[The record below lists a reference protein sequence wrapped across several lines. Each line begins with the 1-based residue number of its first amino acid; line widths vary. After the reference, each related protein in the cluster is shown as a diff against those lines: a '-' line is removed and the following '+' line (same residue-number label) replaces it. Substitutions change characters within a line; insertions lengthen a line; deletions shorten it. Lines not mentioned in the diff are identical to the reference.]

1 MIQRIGALRSPAL
14 AVPLPPSLELEACYR
29 YCEALC
35 RARHHNYPVA
45 SFFTRSKLRKHIWAM
60 FAFARVADDF
70 ADEPAYEGRRSR
82 ELDRWEEQLFA
93 AYRGRDR
100 VEHPVF
106 VALADTVKKFS
117 LPITEFRALL
127 SGFRTDLD
135 VRRFAT
141 WGELHSYTAQS
152 AEPVGHLLLYIGGYR
167 SPPLHAFAN
176 DLSTGLAFARLLQDV
191 PADWTRGRIY
201 IPGEDLVHFDVSE
214 ADIASRSDSAAVG
227 ALVRYEVARTRALF
241 ERARPL
247 VDAVGADLAVELALM
262 WHGGMRILDKMADA
276 GRTLFTKPPRLTAG
290 DKAIALSRALAW
302 RGDTLPPRAIE
313 LLRRSLGA
321 SRTP

>member
-1 MIQRIGALRSPAL
+1 MIHRIGALRSPAL
-14 AVPLPPSLELEACYR
+14 EVPLPPSLELEACYR

-45 SFFTRSKLRKHIWAM
+45 SFFARSKLRKHIWAM

-70 ADEPAYEGRRSR
+70 ADEPTYEGRRAR
-82 ELDRWEEQLFA
+82 ELDRWEEMLLD
-93 AYRGRDR
+93 AYRGK

-106 VALADTVKKFS
+106 VALADTVKTLA
-117 LPITEFRALL
+117 LPVTEFRALI

-141 WGELHSYTAQS
+141 FGELRSYTAQA
-152 AEPVGHLLLYIGGYR
+152 AEPVGHLVLYIGGYR
-167 SPPLHAFAN
+167 SPQLHAYAN
-176 DLSTGLAFARLLQDV
+176 DLATGLAFARLLQDV
-191 PADWTRGRIY
+191 HADWERGRIY
-201 IPGEDLVHFDVSE
+201 LPGEDLVHFGVSE
-214 ADIASRSDSAAVG
+214 ADIASCSDSQAVG

-262 WHGGMRILDKMADA
+262 WHGGMRILDKMAHT
-276 GRTLFTKPPRLTAG
+276 GRNLLAQPPRLSTA

-302 RGDTLPPRAIE
+302 RGDTLGPRAVE
-313 LLRRSLGA
+313 LLRRSVTGA
-321 SRTP
+321 S

>member
-1 MIQRIGALRSPAL
+1 MIHRIGSLRSPAL
-14 AVPLPPSLELEACYR
+14 EVPLPPSLELEACYR

-45 SFFTRSKLRKHIWAM
+45 SFFARGKLRKHIFAI

-70 ADEPAYEGRRSR
+70 ADEPTYEGRRAR
-82 ELDRWEEQLFA
+82 ELDRWEEQLLDC
-93 AYRGRDR
+93 YRGR
-100 VEHPVF
+100 VQHPVF
-106 VALADTVKKFS
+106 VALADTVKKFA

-141 WGELHSYTAQS
+141 WSDLRNYTSQA

-167 SPPLHAFAN
+167 SPQLHAFSD
-176 DLSTGLAFARLLQDV
+176 DLATALAFAGVLQDV
-191 PADWTRGRIY
+191 PSDWARGRIY
-201 IPGEDLVHFDVSE
+201 LPVEDLVHFGVTE
-214 ADIASRSDSAAVG
+214 ADIASRRDSPEVG

-247 VDAVGADLAVELALM
+247 IDAVGADLAVELALM
-262 WHGGMRILDKMADA
+262 WHGGMRILDKVAHA
-276 GRTLFTKPPRLTAG
+276 GPQLFAESPRLNSA
-290 DKAIALSRALAW
+290 DKALALSRALAW
-302 RGDTLPPRAIE
+302 RGDTLPPRAVE
-313 LLRRSLGA
+313 LIRRSFG
-321 SRTP
+321 

>member
-1 MIQRIGALRSPAL
+1 MIHRIGALRSPAL
-14 AVPLPPSLELEACYR
+14 AVPLPPTLELEACYR

-45 SFFTRSKLRKHIWAM
+45 SFFTRSKLRKHIWAI

-70 ADEPAYEGRRSR
+70 ADEPTYEGRRAR
-82 ELDRWEEQLFA
+82 ELDRWEEQLHD
-93 AYRGRDR
+93 AYRARGR

-106 VALADTVKKFS
+106 VALADTVKQFA

-141 WGELHSYTAQS
+141 WGDLRSYTSQA

-167 SPPLHAFAN
+167 SPQLHAFAN
-176 DLSTGLAFARLLQDV
+176 DLATALAFSRLLQDV
-191 PADWTRGRIY
+191 SADWARGRVY
-201 IPGEDLVHFDVSE
+201 IPGEDLVHFGVTE
-214 ADIASRSDSAAVG
+214 ADIASRSESPQVG

-247 VDAVGADLAVELALM
+247 VDSVGADLAVELALM
-262 WHGGMRILDKMADA
+262 WHGGMRILDKTAHA
-276 GRTLFTKPPRLTAG
+276 GRHLFTQPPRLNSA
-290 DKAIALSRALAW
+290 DKAVALSRALAW

-313 LLRRSLGA
+313 LLRRSLG
-321 SRTP
+321 